1 MATTRL
7 MPLHVGKGRDVSTAI
22 ADIIDYVENPQKTD
36 FGKFIYGYECDTRT
50 ADAEFLLS
58 KRQYANLTGRN
69 RGADDVIAYHLR
81 QAFRPGEVTPEEAN
95 QIGRELALKLTKGNH
110 AFVVC
115 THVDKHH
122 VHNHIIINSTTL
134 DCQKKFRNFWGSTWA
149 IRRMNDKLC
158 LEHGLSIVEN
168 PKPSRDHYGTWMGSQ
183 KQPSHQEQLRWAVD
197 AALEEKPKDFEELL
211 KKLEAAG
218 IEVNRE
224 RKYLRFRLSPED
236 RYTRCDTLKGDY
248 TEQAIKERI
257 AGTRTVKPRRTSPQK
272 PVSKVGLLVDIE
284 AAIRSGKGPGYER
297 WAKVFNLK
305 QMAQTVNFL
314 TEHHLLDYTELEEK
328 AVAATAHHNELSA
341 QIKATE
347 KRMAEIAVL
356 RTHIVNYA
364 KTRETYVAYRKAG
377 YSRKFREEHE
387 QEILLHQAAK
397 NAFDEMGVKKLPK
410 VKDLQSEYAKLLE
423 EKKKTYAEY
432 RRSREEMRELLTAK
446 ANVDRL
452 LKMDEEQ
459 KKEQEK
465 DHGQR

>member
-7 MPLHVGKGRDVSTAI
+7 MPLHVGKGRDISTAI
-22 ADIIDYVENPQKTD
+22 ADIIDYVKNPQKTD

-58 KRQYANLTGRN
+58 KRQYANLTGRS

-81 QAFRPGEVTPEEAN
+81 QAFKPGEVTPEEAN

-183 KQPSHQEQLRWAVD
+183 KQPSHQEQLRQAID

-224 RKYLRFRLSPED
+224 RKHLRFRLSPDD

-257 AGTRTVKPRRTSPQK
+257 AGTRTAKPRRTSPQK

-305 QMAQTVNFL
+305 QLSQAVIWL
-314 TEHHLLDYTELEEK
+314 KEHGDMNYEDLQKKSD
-328 AVAATAHHNELSA
+328 AATASFNALSV
-341 QIKATE
+341 QIKE
-347 KRMAEIAVL
+347 LESQMAANGEL
-356 RTHIVNYA
+356 QKQIVNYA
-364 KTRETYVAYRKAG
+364 KTRAVYVEYRKAG
-377 YSRKFREEHE
+377 YSKKFRAAHE
-387 QEILLHQAAK
+387 TEILLHQAAK
-397 NAFDEMGVKKLPK
+397 KHFDGLGITKLPS
-410 VKDLQSEYAKLLE
+410 VKSLREEYAGLMEQKR
-423 EKKKTYAEY
+423 KAYSAYKQARADMK
-432 RRSREEMRELLTAK
+432 ELYNVR
-446 ANVDRL
+446 ANVEHL
-452 LKMDEEQ
+452 LDIPTGRESQRDTQ
-459 KKEQEK
+459 KLRQ
-465 DHGQR
+465 

>member
-7 MPLHVGKGRDVSTAI
+7 MPLHVGKGRDISTAI

-36 FGKFIYGYECDTRT
+36 FGKFIYGYECDTRV

-58 KRQYANLTGRN
+58 KRQYFNQTGRSQ
-69 RGADDVIAYHLR
+69 GADDVIAYHLR
-81 QAFRPGEVTPEEAN
+81 QAFKPGEVTPEEAN

-115 THVDKHH
+115 THIDKHH

-158 LEHGLSIVEN
+158 LEHGLSIVED
-168 PKPSRDHYGTWMGSQ
+168 PKPSRDHYGTWLGNK
-183 KQPSHQEQLRWAVD
+183 KQPSFQEQIRRAID
-197 AALEEKPKDFEELL
+197 AALEEKPKDFEEFL

-224 RKYLRFRLSPED
+224 RKHLRFRVPGQEN
-236 RYTRCDTLKGDY
+236 YTRCDTLKGDY

-284 AAIRSGKGPGYER
+284 AAIRAGKGPGYER

-305 QMAQTVNFL
+305 QLSQAVIYLKEHGNMSYEDLQERTTAVTANFN
-314 TEHHLLDYTELEEK
+314 
-328 AVAATAHHNELSA
+328 ALSA
-341 QIKATE
+341 QIKDLESQMSANGE
-347 KRMAEIAVL
+347 LQKQ
-356 RTHIVNYA
+356 IVNYA
-364 KTRETYVAYRKAG
+364 KTRAVYIEYRKAG
-377 YSRKFREEHE
+377 YSKKFRSEHE
-387 QEILLHQAAK
+387 AEILLHQAAK
-397 NAFDEMGVKKLPK
+397 KHFDSVGITKLPS
-410 VKDLQSEYAKLLE
+410 VKSLREEYAGLLE
-423 EKKKTYAEY
+423 QKRKAYAAY
-432 RRSREEMRELLTAK
+432 KQARTEMKELYNVK
-446 ANVDRL
+446 ANVDYL
-452 LKMDEEQ
+452 LGKDVTEREQ
-459 KKEQEK
+459 NQE
-465 DHGQR
+465 RT

>member
-7 MPLHVGKGRDVSTAI
+7 MPLHVGKGRDISTAI

-36 FGKFIYGYECDTRT
+36 FGKFIYGYECDTRV

-58 KRQYANLTGRN
+58 KRQYFNQTGRSQ
-69 RGADDVIAYHLR
+69 GADDVIAYHLR
-81 QAFRPGEVTPEEAN
+81 QAFKPGEVTPEEAN

-115 THVDKHH
+115 THIDKHH

-158 LEHGLSIVEN
+158 LEHDLSIVED
-168 PKPSRDHYGTWMGSQ
+168 PKPSRDHYGTWLGSK
-183 KQPSHQEQLRWAVD
+183 KQPSFQEQIRQAID
-197 AALEEKPKDFEELL
+197 AALEEKPKNFEELL

-224 RKYLRFRLSPED
+224 RKHLRFRVPGQEN
-236 RYTRCDTLKGDY
+236 YTRCDTLKGDY

-284 AAIRSGKGPGYER
+284 AAIRAGKGPGYER

-305 QMAQTVNFL
+305 QLSQAVIYL
-314 TEHHLLDYTELEEK
+314 KEHGNMSYEDLQERTA
-328 AVAATAHHNELSA
+328 AVTDSFNALSV
-341 QIKATE
+341 QIKDLESQMSANGE
-347 KRMAEIAVL
+347 LQKQ
-356 RTHIVNYA
+356 IVNYA
-364 KTRETYVAYRKAG
+364 KTRAVYIEYRKAG
-377 YSRKFREEHE
+377 YSKKFRSEHE
-387 QEILLHQAAK
+387 AEILLHQAAK
-397 NAFDEMGVKKLPK
+397 KHFDSVGITKLPP
-410 VKDLQSEYAKLLE
+410 VKSLREEYAGLLE
-423 EKKKTYAEY
+423 QKRKAYAAY
-432 RRSREEMRELLTAK
+432 KQARTEMKELHNVK
-446 ANVDRL
+446 ANVDYL
-452 LKMDEEQ
+452 LG
-459 KKEQEK
+459 K
-465 DHGQR
+465 DVAERERNNMRQ